1 MILLTAEAMSP
12 DYPQQIAAGLRTI
25 RRRRRAAWIVFFLF
39 LPATGLADL
48 SFRWVH
54 SRFIALG
61 ILLVWI
67 GVYALAGHRLVFTR
81 CPRCGELFHSRRD
94 WRGPMGMF
102 TRACLHCGL
111 RLR

>member
-1 MILLTAEAMSP
+1 MP
-12 DYPQQIAAGLRTI
+12 RDYPQQIAAGLRTI
-25 RRRRRAAWIVFFLF
+25 GRRRRAAWIVFLLF
-39 LPATGLADL
+39 LPVMGLAGV

-54 SRFIALG
+54 SRFVAFG
-61 ILLVWI
+61 SCFVWM

-94 WRGPMGMF
+94 WRRPMGMF